1 MKKLLLLLIIPLLSF
16 GQENCFV
23 TDTVRLVS
31 TWGGIYDDIFG
42 LNFQSLTSK
51 LETTQYLYADTD
63 GDGKRNYEKPASI
76 KIDTTL
82 EKHIISF
89 DQVGWEKSKIS
100 FWKMEESELSDD
112 IFVINYTIKKYGVD
126 CSDDILGRYQYKT
139 GNYLISIEAI
149 K

>member
-1 MKKLLLLLIIPLLSF
+1 MKKLFLILIVPFISIS
-16 GQENCFV
+16 QEECFV

-42 LNFQSLTSK
+42 LDFQSLTSK
-51 LETTQYLYADTD
+51 LETTQYRYADTD
-63 GDGKRNYEKPASI
+63 GDGKNNYESPASI

-89 DQVGWEKSKIS
+89 DQVGWEKSEIS
-100 FWKMEESELSDD
+100 VWEMEQLSDGV
-112 IFVINYTIKKYGVD
+112 FVINYTIKKYGVD
-126 CSDDILGRYQYKT
+126 CSDDILGRYSYKT
-139 GNYLISIEAI
+139 GNYLMSIEQI